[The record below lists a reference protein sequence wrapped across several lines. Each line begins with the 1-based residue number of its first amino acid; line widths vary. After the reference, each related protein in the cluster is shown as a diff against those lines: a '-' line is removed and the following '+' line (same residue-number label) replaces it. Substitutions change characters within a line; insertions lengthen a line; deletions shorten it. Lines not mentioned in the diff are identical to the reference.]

1 MNEVLGQIEGI
12 KRHLLVQLRDLY
24 AFEPEVDEFLP
35 LPIATVMAKITAA
48 CKREIVVLVNRR
60 GRVMQVAVGE
70 ATTTSVQSM
79 PDRRSNS
86 RLSGLRCLHTHPQ
99 GDSTLS
105 EADYSALGRNRYDA
119 LIAIGV
125 EEDGTIREWSATWIG
140 GRDETGSFS
149 YHKLSRQSLAETTQP
164 SWRQWISE
172 TEAFLQMERGPR
184 DIDEQEKAV
193 LIAVDT
199 GAVGAWAVEDSLK
212 ELELLTETAGA
223 IVKGMLWQKRE
234 KPDLGTYLGS
244 GKLEELRLLLQAE
257 AADVVIADDELSPA
271 QQRNLET
278 LLPGVK
284 IIDRTALILDI
295 FAQRARTHEGKLQVE
310 LAQLQYRMPRLTG
323 MGAVL
328 SRLGGGIGTRG
339 PGETKLEVDRRHIR
353 GRITEIKKQLEQVKQ
368 VRAHHRET
376 RIAAGIPMISLVGYT
391 NAGKSTLLN
400 TLTSAD
406 VYAQDQLFATLDPTT
421 RKLTLPNQQT
431 VLLTDTVGFI
441 QKLPHQLVAAFRAT
455 LEEVLQADL
464 LLHIVD
470 SSHLLAKAQYE
481 AVQVV
486 LHELKATDKPVITV
500 WNKADR
506 MPEQA
511 VLNRFLRDTEP
522 SVLISAKT
530 GVGLDALLE
539 RIMESLAHTQIKMTL
554 LIDYKDSHVLNLA
567 HQEATVEKVDY
578 EENGIRLH
586 VSVPATK
593 KHLFAAYA
601 QEETAE
607 QEEGMTK

>member
-119 LIAIGV
+119 VIAIGV

-149 YHKLSRQSLAETTQP
+149 YHELSRQSLAETTQP

-257 AADVVIADDELSPA
+257 AADIVIADDELSPA

-278 LLPGVK
+278 LLPGIK

-578 EENGIRLH
+578 EENGIRLQ

-593 KHLFAAYA
+593 KHLFAAYV
-601 QEETAE
+601 QDETAE

>member
-24 AFEPEVDEFLP
+24 AFDPETDEFLP
-35 LPIATVMAKITAA
+35 LPVATVMARITAA

-60 GRVMQVAVGE
+60 GRVVQVAVGE
-70 ATTTSVQSM
+70 ATTTSVQSV
-79 PDRRSNS
+79 PDRRSNN

-99 GDSTLS
+99 GESVLS

-119 LIAIGV
+119 MIAIGV
-125 EEDGTIREWSATWIG
+125 EEDGSIREWSAAWIG
-140 GRDETGSFS
+140 GRNEDGSLT
-149 YHKLSRQSLAETTQP
+149 YHELIKQSPETTAQP
-164 SWRQWISE
+164 AWRQWISE
-172 TEAFLQMERGPR
+172 TEAFLQLERGPK
-184 DIDEQEKAV
+184 DIAEQEKAV

-199 GAVGAWAVEDSLK
+199 GAADAWAVEDSLK

-257 AADVVIADDELSPA
+257 AADIVIADDELSPA
-271 QQRNLET
+271 QQRNLEA
-278 LLPGVK
+278 LLPGMK

-310 LAQLQYRMPRLTG
+310 LAQLQYRLPRLTG
-323 MGAVL
+323 MGVVL

-368 VRAHHRET
+368 VRTHHRET

-486 LHELKATDKPVITV
+486 LHELKATAKPVITV

-511 VLNRFLRDTEP
+511 ILNRFLRDTEP
-522 SVLISAKT
+522 SVLISAKIGT
-530 GVGLDALLE
+530 GLDALLT
-539 RIMESLAHTQIKMTL
+539 RIMESLAHTQVKMTL
-554 LIDYKDSHVLNLA
+554 LIDYKDSHILNLA
-567 HQEATVEKVDY
+567 HKEATVEKVDY
-578 EENGIRLH
+578 EENGIRLQ

-601 QEETAE
+601 EEYPAK
-607 QEEGMTK
+607 QEEGMTE